1 MLSSQVQCVL
11 ATVHRDNAPATA
23 LMAFAAIPNLQTIV
37 LATPL
42 AARKAQNMLE
52 RPAVSLLWDNR
63 TGNASDHGNGLL
75 VTASGSAALVKNSE
89 TAMAHFLS
97 KNPEMSKFLESD
109 GVGLFE
115 VSIRTYEVVHGY
127 DRPQIWDPNE
137 ADSENL

>member
-1 MLSSQVQCVL
+1 ML

-37 LATPL
+37 LATAL
-42 AARKAQNMLE
+42 AARKAQNTLE

-63 TGNASDHGNGLL
+63 TGNASDHGHGLL
-75 VTASGSAALVKNSE
+75 VTASGSAALVKNGE

-115 VSIRTYEVVHGY
+115 VSIS
-127 DRPQIWDPNE
+127 I
-137 ADSENL
+137 